1 VGSVLPAPT
10 GDQWAA
16 DGAALQKEGQAEVQA
31 AKDKAAAEATVDA
44 TKAKA
49 KRCVFERWS

>member
-1 VGSVLPAPT
+1 MG

-16 DGAALQKEGQAEVQA
+16 DGAALQKQGQDEIDE
-31 AKDKAAAEATVDA
+31 AKAVAAADATVDA

-49 KRCVFERWS
+49 KS

>member
-1 VGSVLPAPT
+1 MSTVLPAPT

-49 KRCVFERWS
+49 KRYVCEKWS